1 MDTRCLCLAA
11 LSHGEASG
19 YEIKKMLEEPPLS
32 AIQEASFGSI
42 YPALSRMAEEGLVVC
57 RELQQDKRPDKKVYA
72 LTDKGIELLVN
83 QLEGDLEMDRFRSD
97 FLLMVM
103 HSHLVDPRR
112 LLRALEAKLSF
123 YETKIETMSQCD
135 LSDSTSGRQFVH
147 GFGLALY
154 RAAANYLRENGDAL
168 LAEHKKH
175 RAAAE

>member
-32 AIQEASFGSI
+32 AIQEASFGAI
-42 YPALSRMAEEGLVVC
+42 YPALNRLAEEGLVIC
-57 RELQQDKRPDKKVYA
+57 RAQQQEKRPDKKVYA
-72 LTDKGIELLVN
+72 LTEEGVESLVT

-97 FLLMVM
+97 FLFMVM
-103 HSHLVDPRR
+103 HSHMVDPRR
-112 LLRALEAKLSF
+112 LARALEAKLSF

-135 LSDSTSGRQFVH
+135 LSESTEGRRFVH

-154 RAAANYLRENGDAL
+154 RAAAEYLRANGDTL
-168 LAEHKKH
+168 LEEHKKH